1 MALLGR
7 TVRDAAARDGAARGG
22 PGLSVRSR
30 RDTCPVL
37 SSDQP
42 FGPALTE
49 LVREVE
55 DVYVTARGLKVSTFA
70 EVLDG
75 VSAGAL
81 RAAVCGDVPPAA
93 ALIEECA
100 RFLRVRPDYFREYRE
115 ALPRAA

>member
-1 MALLGR
+1 ML
-7 TVRDAAARDGAARGG
+7 V
-22 PGLSVRSR
+22 
-30 RDTCPVL
+30 
-37 SSDQP
+37 SDQA

-55 DVYVTARGLKVSTFA
+55 DVYVTARGLKVATLA

-75 VSAGAL
+75 VSPAAL
-81 RAAVCGDVPPAA
+81 RAAVAGEASPSP

-100 RFLRVRPDYFREYRE
+100 RFLRVRPEYFREYRE

>member
-1 MALLGR
+1 
-7 TVRDAAARDGAARGG
+7 
-22 PGLSVRSR
+22 
-30 RDTCPVL
+30 VL
-37 SSDQP
+37 VSDQP
-42 FGPALTE
+42 FGIALTE

-81 RAAVCGDVPPAA
+81 RSALCGGAPPSPR
-93 ALIEECA
+93 LIEECA
-100 RFLRVRPDYFREYRE
+100 RFLRVRPEYFREYRE

>member
-1 MALLGR
+1 
-7 TVRDAAARDGAARGG
+7 
-22 PGLSVRSR
+22 
-30 RDTCPVL
+30 VL
-37 SSDQP
+37 VSNQP

-49 LVREVE
+49 LAREVE
-55 DVYVTARGLKVSTFA
+55 DVYVTARGLKVATLA

-81 RAAVCGDVPPAA
+81 RAAVSGEAPPSP

-100 RFLRVRPDYFREYRE
+100 RFLRVRPEYFREYRE